1 MTFCAERLIR
11 KLDTLP
17 EEKIYQIL
25 DYIDFLESKYAPK
38 LSTAPNPLKRFA
50 EGVEDTLRAG
60 RMSAGV
66 IGGTMSVMNKAVGVV
81 TDVANA
87 GKSVATEIAGVVS
100 SVTSPKPARS
110 ALHPSPAAQPATQP
124 PGDQRKWRA
133 QSSRASAAAS
143 SGSDANARVWHCRR
157 AGATR
162 AGGGRRRTHQDRG
175 ETNGDVD
182 HEGAAQFPAAAG
194 GLLADMRVSTTD
206 KLGGGPSP
214 PYSSPP
220 FFLSPPP
227 LITLPW
233 GWP

>member
-1 MTFCAERLIR
+1 MNDILRERLIR

-100 SVTSPKPARS
+100 SVTSSRSSTQAGPAG
-110 ALHPSPAAQPATQP
+110 PAATTTPPASPSAQTPPPPP
-124 PGDQRKWRA
+124 PGDQRK
-133 QSSRASAAAS
+133 
-143 SGSDANARVWHCRR
+143 
-157 AGATR
+157 
-162 AGGGRRRTHQDRG
+162 
-175 ETNGDVD
+175 
-182 HEGAAQFPAAAG
+182 
-194 GLLADMRVSTTD
+194 
-206 KLGGGPSP
+206 
-214 PYSSPP
+214 
-220 FFLSPPP
+220 
-227 LITLPW
+227 
-233 GWP
+233 

>member
-1 MTFCAERLIR
+1 VAGRGLNGNGNGGRVAMNDILRERLIR

-38 LSTAPNPLKRFA
+38 VSTAPNPLKRFA

-100 SVTSPKPARS
+100 SVAASKAAPPSQTGPAG
-110 ALHPSPAAQPATQP
+110 PAATTTPPVSPPAETPPPPP
-124 PGDQRKWRA
+124 PGDQRK
-133 QSSRASAAAS
+133 
-143 SGSDANARVWHCRR
+143 
-157 AGATR
+157 
-162 AGGGRRRTHQDRG
+162 
-175 ETNGDVD
+175 
-182 HEGAAQFPAAAG
+182 
-194 GLLADMRVSTTD
+194 
-206 KLGGGPSP
+206 
-214 PYSSPP
+214 
-220 FFLSPPP
+220 
-227 LITLPW
+227 
-233 GWP
+233 

>member
-1 MTFCAERLIR
+1 MNDILRERLIR

-100 SVTSPKPARS
+100 SVTSSKQPTQAGPAGP
-110 ALHPSPAAQPATQP
+110 AGPAATTTPPASPSVQTPPPPP
-124 PGDQRKWRA
+124 PGDQRK
-133 QSSRASAAAS
+133 
-143 SGSDANARVWHCRR
+143 
-157 AGATR
+157 
-162 AGGGRRRTHQDRG
+162 
-175 ETNGDVD
+175 
-182 HEGAAQFPAAAG
+182 
-194 GLLADMRVSTTD
+194 
-206 KLGGGPSP
+206 
-214 PYSSPP
+214 
-220 FFLSPPP
+220 
-227 LITLPW
+227 
-233 GWP
+233 